1 MSMQAPPRPRS
12 ARASG
17 GRTLILLGVLLAL
30 AAGAIVIFVISNFG
44 GNPLASTETVVVAA
58 QDLPAGEVL
67 SATQNGPSASG
78 PIYISISAAFV
89 TKSVNT
95 DFAPKDAYVF
105 KSQADL
111 NNLLNNEVLSNTFYA
126 GEILRN
132 NDPRLTTATAGA
144 PGSLT
149 ANSPGKMHNGQVL
162 KQIALSA
169 KPAVVPGDYVNIIA
183 TFCNIPSKPG
193 ACETQTTLTD
203 VYVYAV
209 EGNTVF
215 VVVNNQD
222 AVNLQYLITTASN
235 YELVIR
241 KPGDTTVPTTTPA
254 DNGTTAGNFNY

>member
-1 MSMQAPPRPRS
+1 MSMQAPPRPRN

-44 GNPLASTETVVVAA
+44 GNPLAATETVVVANE
-58 QDLPAGEVL
+58 DLPAGEVL
-67 SATQNGPSASG
+67 STTQNGPSASG
-78 PIYISISAAFV
+78 ITYISISAAFV

-111 NNLLNNEVLSNTFYA
+111 NNLLNNQVLSDTFYA

-132 NDPRLTTATAGA
+132 NDPRLGVGGVAA
-144 PGSLT
+144 GSLT
-149 ANSPGKMHNGQVL
+149 ASSPGHMKNGQVL
-162 KQIALSA
+162 KQVALSA
-169 KPAVVPGDYVNIIA
+169 KPAVVAGDYVNIIA
-183 TFCNIPSKPG
+183 TFCNIPTKPG
-193 ACETQTTLTD
+193 KCESQTTLTD

-215 VVVNNQD
+215 VVVSNQD

-241 KPGDTTVPTTTPA
+241 KPGDPTQPTTTPA
-254 DNGTTAGNFNY
+254 DDTSTSNNFNY